1 MGLEDAPG
9 LDVVPEF
16 DNVTALDNVMG
27 LEFSANQVQSI
38 HFPETEGM
46 FKSVLVPLA
55 DVAEPESVGA
65 VVAVLAWVGAWPL
78 STVDP
83 GVSPSF
89 TALQTYPASGLTR
102 HWVPV
107 GQHQYP
113 GSFGT

>member
-1 MGLEDAPG
+1 M
-9 LDVVPEF
+9 
-16 DNVTALDNVMG
+16 
-27 LEFSANQVQSI
+27 
-38 HFPETEGM
+38 
-46 FKSVLVPLA
+46 
-55 DVAEPESVGA
+55 GA

>member
-1 MGLEDAPG
+1 VAEDVGAGDVPG
-9 LDVVPEF
+9 LDDVPDF
-16 DNVTALDNVMG
+16 DDVTELDNVAG
-27 LEFSANQVQSI
+27 LEFLA
-38 HFPETEGM
+38 PE
-46 FKSVLVPLA
+46 A
-55 DVAEPESVGA
+55 DVPAEPTRLAARVGT

-89 TALQTYPASGLTR
+89 TALQINPASGVTR

-113 GSFGT
+113 GSFGTKPGIFG